1 MRYKYFVAVFVL
13 LTVFFLF
20 GGHGHA
26 NAVLAIEPTRIE
38 LSLKP
43 GETANN
49 RLRLSN
55 KGSKTIFVQVSSQAF
70 SVINEQY
77 DYRFSDAEEL
87 GKWLRFSTLSLE
99 IQPGKTESIKYELA
113 VPNNA
118 EPGGRY
124 LAIFAS
130 VVSDEDQ
137 SNVVARAGQMLYLTV
152 SGNYKK
158 DGQFVDATVPRVVF
172 NRNIAWSYRV
182 RNTGNVHFY
191 SPMEATIKTFFGREL
206 GKTKNEHLIMP
217 SSTKLVE
224 SSAQL
229 PIWPGV
235 YRLQARIAVADKSTT
250 NVGRTILFVPIPLVL
265 LLALILFWLYKLL
278 KRLKKLRAL
287 RHRSKDNAA

>member
-1 MRYKYFVAVFVL
+1 MRLKL
-13 LTVFFLF
+13 LAILSISIGCFLCF
-20 GGHGHA
+20 GSSVHA
-26 NAVLAIEPTRIE
+26 KAVLAIEPTRLE
-38 LSLKP
+38 LTLKP

-49 RLRLSN
+49 KLRVSN
-55 KGSKTIFVQVSSQAF
+55 RGSKPIFVEITSQAF

-77 DYRFSDAEEL
+77 DYRFSGAEEL
-87 GKWLRFSTLSLE
+87 GKWLRFKQSSVE
-99 IQPGKTESIKYELA
+99 IEPGKTVNIDYELS

-137 SNVVARAGQMLYLTV
+137 SNIVARAGQMLYLTIP
-152 SGNYKK
+152 GNYKK
-158 DGQFVDATVPRVVF
+158 DGQFVDATVPIVVF

-191 SPMEATIKTFFGREL
+191 SSMEATIKTIFGNEL

-229 PIWPGV
+229 PIWPGI
-235 YRLQARIAVADKSTT
+235 YRLQARIAVADKATT
-250 NVGRTILFVPIPLVL
+250 NISRTILFVPIPLLL
-265 LLALILFWLYKLL
+265 LLALILFWLYKLF
-278 KRLKKLRAL
+278 KKLKAIKG
-287 RHRSKDNAA
+287 SAPPQ